1 MKAIT
6 TLSQWFKENPQIAAE
21 WDGEANTHL
30 DLETDGMSVN
40 QKAWWICERGHHY
53 DMFVYSRT
61 IDGQGCPYCKGKRTM
76 AGFND
81 LASKRPD
88 VLAKWDYEKNTELTP
103 QEVTE
108 SSHKLVWWKCEQ
120 GHSWQARVQSITQLK
135 EGKSGCPY
143 CSGRFP
149 IKGENDLATLFPE
162 VAKEWCHEL
171 NGCAPDEV
179 TAQSDRRCWWICE
192 KGHTWLAPVSTRT
205 RKNPSH
211 CPYCNQYKAWPGYN
225 DLATTHSD
233 IAAEWNYERNGD
245 LKPTDVSK
253 GSARKV
259 WWRCSEGHEWETM
272 IRARTKK
279 NGTGCPVCRRRKK

>member
-40 QKAWWICERGHHY
+40 QKAWWICERGHRY

-108 SSHKLVWWKCEQ
+108 SSHKSVCWKCEQ

-171 NGCAPDEV
+171 NECAPDEV
-179 TAQSDRRCWWICE
+179 TAQSDRRCWWKCE

-205 RKNPSH
+205 RTHPSN

-225 DLATTHSD
+225 DLATTHPD
-233 IAAEWNYERNGD
+233 VAAEWNYERNGD

-259 WWRCSEGHEWETM
+259 WWKCSEGHEWEAM